1 MKKEK
6 KIKPLKCACC
16 GGENFDITLVG
27 DEYGYT
33 HKELLCRECD
43 FVTVIDKNGEVVKYI
58 NSTTSSR
65 LADTKQVRSENTYPG
80 FKGGKIPASAIISD
94 DFVAALNN
102 CFDALR
108 KCSEVLEKLLEV
120 AQEKQ
125 DL

>member
-6 KIKPLKCACC
+6 KVKPLKCACC

-43 FVTVIDKNGEVVKYI
+43 FITVIDKNGEVVNYI

-65 LADTKQVRSENTYPG
+65 LADTKQVRSENTYPA
-80 FKGGKIPASAIISD
+80 FKDGKIPASAVIDD
-94 DFVAALNN
+94 DFVKALSD
-102 CFDALR
+102 CFDALH
-108 KCSEVLEKLLEV
+108 KCSVALEKLVEA